1 VKKACIN
8 LKIENVYTIY
18 LNNLHFHAYHGL
30 FEEEKIIGNEFIVN
44 VEIVLLN
51 EQIISDLKQ
60 SIDYSKVYEI
70 IKDIMNTPT
79 PLLETIVANI
89 SDAIYAYNNNIK
101 EISIKI
107 EKKHPPIQ
115 NLTGNVA
122 VSFKKS
128 FQ

>member
-1 VKKACIN
+1 M
-8 LKIENVYTIY
+8 YTIY

-44 VEIVLLN
+44 VEIGLSN
-51 EQIISDLKQ
+51 EQIIDELNQ
-60 SIDYSKVYEI
+60 TIDYSMVYKI
-70 IKDIMNTPT
+70 IQDNMNIPT
-79 PLLETIVANI
+79 PLLETLVANI
-89 SDAIYAYNNNIK
+89 SNGIYVYDNRIK

-115 NLTGNVA
+115 NFTGNVA

>member
-1 VKKACIN
+1 M
-8 LKIENVYTIY
+8 YTIY

-30 FEEEKIIGNEFIVN
+30 FNEEKIIGNEFVVN

-51 EQIISDLKQ
+51 EQIISDLNQ
-60 SIDYSKVYEI
+60 SIDYSQVYEF
-70 IKDIMNTPT
+70 IKDIMKTPT

-89 SDAIYAYNNNIK
+89 SDAIYAYNKNIK
-101 EISIKI
+101 EINIKI

-115 NLTGNVA
+115 NFMGNVA
-122 VSFKKS
+122 VSYKKS

>member
-1 VKKACIN
+1 M
-8 LKIENVYTIY
+8 YTIY

-44 VEIVLLN
+44 VEIALSNVDFIDELN
-51 EQIISDLKQ
+51 QT
-60 SIDYSKVYEI
+60 IDYSMVYKI
-70 IKDIMNTPT
+70 IQDKMSIPT
-79 PLLETIVANI
+79 PLLETLLANI
-89 SDAIYAYNNNIK
+89 SNAIYVYDNRIK

-115 NLTGNVA
+115 NFTGNVA

>member
-70 IKDIMNTPT
+70 IKDLMNTPT
-79 PLLETIVANI
+79 PLLETLVVNI
-89 SDAIYAYNNNIK
+89 SNAIYTFDNNIK

-115 NLTGNVA
+115 NFIGNVA
-122 VSFKKS
+122 VSYKKA